1 MALYIEPPTGNISLQ
16 KLETFALK
24 RLDFISRIKEARGDV
39 CRLQE
44 IVCDDGAVADSDCLI
59 AGSAKDKVSHF
70 MLRLLLG
77 GDPETHDFFC
87 RAETSLFDF
96 HFSCMSEEEMNKF
109 FNKVNS
115 QLHRKK
121 LKPRQ
126 LTTPDSFESQD
137 ISCILG
143 VFSNIRQSV
152 GSWKK
157 VIELYMAQCSN
168 SYFSVPFQCILQL
181 QMHRRRHP
189 SAFGD
194 NLLPGIT
201 LEQVDV
207 LASKY
212 PLCMSILL
220 RSLRQKHRLG
230 HHARIQL
237 TLFLKDLGLP
247 VHHAIAL
254 WQREYSQPPGTD
266 CRCSHNWQT
275 DGRRYTYSIRHLYGL
290 EGARRNYRGHS
301 CESLQQRLLG
311 CGEEGGCPF
320 SHWDDTALST
330 ELRSM
335 ALQDSDISHIFSLR
349 GAGHFS
355 AACQSC
361 IYRTKSSREQLA
373 MDVEECCVKSSSSDM
388 KGQTMTDIQST
399 QMLNVK
405 SICSRTQVGEGT
417 DATDVRTVFS
427 YRHDKACE
435 QVSISSSPEV
445 LHRADFCTTEE
456 DGACVTKPVETFD
469 ARVTTLERKGNTMS
483 MSITEPK
490 QENINIT
497 VENEACV
504 KLHERRKPYKRKCQL
519 ANEAEVHRSKTL
531 CVSPLEAKTISKGN
545 LQERTVT
552 CFQHDQDTAAKSKPC
567 RITIHETCLSKKSVG
582 PTELKVR
589 TSMSAQVPTAE
600 QRHGSRS
607 STQCCDRDVCFN
619 QRTGSHTQTV
629 VKEVSIQ
636 LSRPVHYFQLSYQCM
651 LENLKS

>member
-181 QMHRRRHP
+181 VSTRQVTLKGGMANVPFSKLRHVLREQFLSLMRLAAKQANRQHHSALVDDRLRGLWRKLKQMHRRRHP

-275 DGRRYTYSIRHLYGL
+275 DGRSN
-290 EGARRNYRGHS
+290 A
-301 CESLQQRLLG
+301 SL
-311 CGEEGGCPF
+311 
-320 SHWDDTALST
+320 DAV
-330 ELRSM
+330 
-335 ALQDSDISHIFSLR
+335 
-349 GAGHFS
+349 
-355 AACQSC
+355 
-361 IYRTKSSREQLA
+361 KRE
-373 MDVEECCVKSSSSDM
+373 
-388 KGQTMTDIQST
+388 
-399 QMLNVK
+399 
-405 SICSRTQVGEGT
+405 
-417 DATDVRTVFS
+417 DA
-427 YRHDKACE
+427 
-435 QVSISSSPEV
+435 P
-445 LHRADFCTTEE
+445 
-456 DGACVTKPVETFD
+456 
-469 ARVTTLERKGNTMS
+469 
-483 MSITEPK
+483 
-490 QENINIT
+490 
-497 VENEACV
+497 
-504 KLHERRKPYKRKCQL
+504 
-519 ANEAEVHRSKTL
+519 
-531 CVSPLEAKTISKGN
+531 
-545 LQERTVT
+545 
-552 CFQHDQDTAAKSKPC
+552 
-567 RITIHETCLSKKSVG
+567 
-582 PTELKVR
+582 
-589 TSMSAQVPTAE
+589 
-600 QRHGSRS
+600 
-607 STQCCDRDVCFN
+607 
-619 QRTGSHTQTV
+619 SHTGMTQPCPRSCVPWLCKTAT
-629 VKEVSIQ
+629 SHTF
-636 LSRPVHYFQLSYQCM
+636 SP
-651 LENLKS
+651 